1 MGTPKKEYLSDSYV
15 HKNLLLLMQLFLRIV
30 DRLITG
36 LLSSSSSA
44 WCVEVLP
51 ILDTGWSLWFVWS
64 VGDEEIVS
72 GTSSSRVDWSDICST
87 DPQARTFRLKNFR
100 VISSADL
107 FLFSEVNPD
116 LTFRCFCL
124 AVMLGCS
131 RSRDC
136 LSYERRSTYI
146 RNQSCWSSVHWK
158 GTIYRLQNKQIEVP
172 ISAER

>member
-1 MGTPKKEYLSDSYV
+1 
-15 HKNLLLLMQLFLRIV
+15 MQLFLRIV

-36 LLSSSSSA
+36 LLSLSSSA

-72 GTSSSRVDWSDICST
+72 GTSSSSRVDWSDICST
-87 DPQARTFRLKNFR
+87 DPQACTFRLKNFR

-107 FLFSEVNPD
+107 FLFSEV
-116 LTFRCFCL
+116 FCCFCL

-158 GTIYRLQNKQIEVP
+158 GTIYRLHNKQIEVP